1 MVQDV
6 VSSVAWASLARLQ
19 GKERW
24 WMSPLKVPRYCFGT
38 ERGHNDKVISESCF
52 QEEWVQPEAD
62 VLGFPSSTP
71 DMVTWNISGVH
82 KSGCHVD
89 HAANCLWWHLIYAG
103 SQYGT
108 HFMSPFWCLEF

>member
-82 KSGCHVD
+82 K
-89 HAANCLWWHLIYAG
+89 
-103 SQYGT
+103 
-108 HFMSPFWCLEF
+108 